1 MPFYLRR
8 TRLPG
13 NPADDYEVFDA
24 KQVTKR
30 LNVKHRCRQRAQ
42 DANRRRHM
50 LDLAKDLRQ
59 CNGRQTQP
67 TNWHALTSRN
77 FSKSL
82 GWSVEH
88 GRAANKHDTAK
99 IRFRSIS

>member
-42 DANRRRHM
+42 DADRRRHM
-50 LDLAKDLRQ
+50 LDLARNY
-59 CNGRQTQP
+59 CNVADVWLP
-67 TNWHALTSRN
+67 E
-77 FSKSL
+77 FSLFASACKAS
-82 GWSVEH
+82 
-88 GRAANKHDTAK
+88 TT
-99 IRFRSIS
+99 